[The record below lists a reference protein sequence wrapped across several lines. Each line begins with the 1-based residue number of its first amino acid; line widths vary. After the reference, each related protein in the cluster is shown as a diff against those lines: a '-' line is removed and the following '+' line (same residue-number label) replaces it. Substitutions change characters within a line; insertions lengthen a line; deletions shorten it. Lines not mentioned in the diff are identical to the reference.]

1 MSWDIQK
8 LVMESEG
15 ILDPAEKYILIY
27 IAINVNEN
35 EGNVAWCTQASIAKK
50 TGYHES
56 TVKRRCNSLNKKGIL
71 TWIKRKRD
79 KGIFKRN
86 HYTIHCNVLK
96 EMIKNKGVS
105 ERTTPMV
112 HTATKV
118 GITESDNN
126 LTNNLTNKINIIN
139 QKPSHKP
146 KHNLEHN
153 LNHNLNTPLDETPIP
168 IPITNKLTEVSY
180 SSYFLKFWESIPN
193 KVSKG
198 IAEKN
203 YLKLEQEWINK
214 PEELAKMYKSYYD
227 AVEDKQFAKQPAFWL
242 SAKKYL
248 DEKPKKQNTD
258 LADPYVSRLNMF
270 KEAIEAKKGNSFI
283 KGYAQ
288 RHPSDVERAIGEGR
302 FTKQQAIEYLDF
314 RG

>member
-1 MSWDIQK
+1 MFIEENSKPKEK
-8 LVMESEG
+8 LNAWYLFTDAFIAGTQHLTNEEIGIYIRLLCWNWNKRCSG
-15 ILDPAEKYILIY
+15 IL
-27 IAINVNEN
+27 NNEN
-35 EGNVAWCTQASIAKK
+35 TYYRIGNCITDSEKQS
-50 TGYHES
+50 
-56 TVKRRCNSLNKKGIL
+56 CLNIL
-71 TWIKRKRD
+71 EQFFVLI
-79 KGIFKRN
+79 GS
-86 HYTIHCNVLK
+86 HYQNEKQLQEYLYITHRIETSK
-96 EMIKNKGVS
+96 ENGKLGGRPK
-105 ERTTPMV
+105 
-112 HTATKV
+112 
-118 GITESDNN
+118 
-126 LTNNLTNKINIIN
+126 
-139 QKPSHKP
+139 KPSHKP

-153 LNHNLNTPLDETPIP
+153 LNHNINTPLDETPIP
-168 IPITNKLTEVSY
+168 IPIPNTNKLTKVSY

-198 IAEKN
+198 IAETN

-214 PEELAKMYKSYYD
+214 PEELAKMYKSYYNSI
-227 AVEDKQFAKQPAFWL
+227 EDKQFTKKPAFWL

-248 DEKPKKQNTD
+248 DEKPEKQNTD